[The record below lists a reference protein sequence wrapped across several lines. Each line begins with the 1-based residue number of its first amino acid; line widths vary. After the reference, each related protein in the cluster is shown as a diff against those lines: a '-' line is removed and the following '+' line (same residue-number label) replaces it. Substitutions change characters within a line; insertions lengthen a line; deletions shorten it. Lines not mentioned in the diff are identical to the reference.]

1 MSSENIQIIELTQT
15 ENKLAQADNEPLAKK
30 PRLLSLEECST
41 SSTCSINSTSSIA
54 STSYFT
60 NETLEA
66 PVIIEKKTENVII
79 LKTYDVINFD
89 VKSLLK
95 NHIIGRAILLKYEK
109 AKCIDNKDRN
119 HLCDIIVCHFLN
131 EGKQLNNATIS
142 ILAEKIVEIFPE
154 EKKSTYYVSPIG
166 KRKSRYNK
174 PEVAKGKLIDK
185 HRNKWT
191 MLRKTLKCSEI
202 SSEVSNKKQGKF
214 KLYIKSLAYVKLY
227 VIKNYFY

>member
-1 MSSENIQIIELTQT
+1 MFKNVYLIILFLDVFGKYSNYWTHTNREQICTSRQR
-15 ENKLAQADNEPLAKK
+15 AFGKK

-154 EKKSTYYVSPIG
+154 EKNPHI
-166 KRKSRYNK
+166 
-174 PEVAKGKLIDK
+174 
-185 HRNKWT
+185 
-191 MLRKTLKCSEI
+191 MLVLLEKENHVTINQK
-202 SSEVSNKKQGKF
+202 
-214 KLYIKSLAYVKLY
+214 
-227 VIKNYFY
+227 